1 MSGWLFRVVVA
12 WDVLLMTTFFNGKRN
27 ETISAC
33 LYELDR
39 DGKWYGG
46 PLRKAVD
53 FLLSYWGPDHCYA
66 SWLIEQ
72 KVPLWNGAR
81 Q

>member
-1 MSGWLFRVVVA
+1 MARAEYIFETNSV
-12 WDVLLMTTFFNGKRN
+12 NGGIASSIAN
-27 ETISAC
+27 AMPMVS
-33 LYELDR
+33 
-39 DGKWYGG
+39 G